1 MDISTIQHRIAM
13 IEKYKEEIKV
23 AKEALKNEL
32 DADQDFSEVSKAAK
46 DAAAKKK
53 QIRDQ
58 IWGQPHTRK
67 LLDDIAGN
75 NEEIATL
82 QEILNEELMAYYQ
95 EHKTNEILRENGD
108 PIKFKVIVKLL
119 AGLAGEDDR

>member
-1 MDISTIQHRIAM
+1 MDISVIQRRIAM
-13 IEKYKEEIKV
+13 IEKFREEIKV

-32 DADQDFSEVSKAAK
+32 DNDPAYLEANQAAK

-53 QIRDQ
+53 QVRDQ
-58 IWGQPHTRK
+58 IWSQAHTRK
-67 LLDDIAGN
+67 LLDDIAAN
-75 NEEIATL
+75 NEEITTL

-95 EHKTNEILRENGD
+95 ENNTNEILKENGE

-119 AGLAGEDDR
+119 SKLAGEDDR